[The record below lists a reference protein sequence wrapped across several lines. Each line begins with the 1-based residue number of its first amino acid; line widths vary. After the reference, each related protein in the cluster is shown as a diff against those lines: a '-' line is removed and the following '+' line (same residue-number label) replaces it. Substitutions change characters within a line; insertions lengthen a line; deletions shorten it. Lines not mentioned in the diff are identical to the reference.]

1 MTFIRIAISVI
12 EHVPDGD
19 VHREVG
25 ETCFR
30 SLAGQNAPTRLNMA
44 IGWYRSVSKFPRSV
58 EMSDGWTE
66 EKWYQTIS
74 PYSNY
79 PSW

>member
-30 SLAGQNAPTRLNMA
+30 SLAEQNAPSVLLLESQRLNIA
-44 IGWYRSVSKFPRSV
+44 IGWYRSVWKFPRSV
-58 EMSDGWTE
+58 EMSDD
-66 EKWYQTIS
+66 
-74 PYSNY
+74 
-79 PSW
+79 